1 MLVKASIFAT
11 VLICTVVGLSHIDF
25 RELYNGMYPV
35 NGLRR
40 GVLTLCHQAEP
51 TFVRA
56 VESNRIGCYDS
67 MPDPVELAIGW
78 VRTSTRL
85 AAMRRPTPVELAERL
100 LVAAATE
107 RQIER
112 PGEKRFTGYAMLPAA
127 FVRPCEDAAKGLLA
141 AAPAADLVLVSPD
154 DHLARRLAGAETPSL
169 AALGVMPR
177 AGRATATTPAEL
189 PILTLGGAGNSG
201 SPDSTR
207 SMAAALI
214 DPAVAADFG
223 SDSALLLM
231 PRTAAPGCK
240 TPA

>member
-11 VLICTVVGLSHIDF
+11 VLVCAVVGLSRVDF

-40 GVLTLCHQAEP
+40 GVLNLCHQAEP

-100 LVAAATE
+100 LLTAATE
-107 RQIER
+107 RRIER
-112 PGEKRFTGYAMLPAA
+112 FGEKRFTLYAMLPA
-127 FVRPCEDAAKGLLA
+127 VSLRPCEDAAKGLLA
-141 AAPAADLVLVSPD
+141 AAPTSDLVLASPD
-154 DHLARRLAGAETPSL
+154 EQMGRRLAGGATPSL
-169 AALGVMPR
+169 AALDLLPR
-177 AGRATATTPAEL
+177 AAAPKQAEL
-189 PILTLGGAGNSG
+189 PILSLGGAADSG
-201 SPDSTR
+201 SSDG
-207 SMAAALI
+207 
-214 DPAVAADFG
+214 PA
-223 SDSALLLM
+223 
-231 PRTAAPGCK
+231 PRRRAVRRC
-240 TPA
+240 